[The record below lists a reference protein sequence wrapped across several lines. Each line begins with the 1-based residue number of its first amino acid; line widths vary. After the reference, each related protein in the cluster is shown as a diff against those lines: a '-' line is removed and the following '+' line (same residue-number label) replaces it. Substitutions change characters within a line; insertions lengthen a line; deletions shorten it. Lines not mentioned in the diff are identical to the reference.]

1 MNKNNAKDYLPFVQ
15 ALVEGKTIQV
25 NVGECTERGFVD
37 KWVDAMSEL
46 SFVGKPSQYRIKPE
60 PVWAV
65 IVVRQTDGSICS
77 TAICESEE
85 GAHKY
90 ANKFSPKGYVFKQ
103 IL

>member
-1 MNKNNAKDYLPFVQ
+1 MNKNNAKDYLPLVQ
-15 ALVEGKTIQV
+15 ALAEGKTIQIDRGPGAESGRWIDAS
-25 NVGECTERGFVD
+25 GEISFFN
-37 KWVDAMSEL
+37 DA
-46 SFVGKPSQYRIKPE
+46 SQYRIKPE